1 MSKAS
6 EFVNLFVFASVHED
20 VKYQARQGRVA
31 MDELVR
37 RCLDMAKS
45 EGITPEQIHA
55 EVGDLAEYFRAVIDG
70 KNEDEAA
77 RLAADAAA
85 DRKAGK
91 G

>member
-1 MSKAS
+1 
-6 EFVNLFVFASVHED
+6 
-20 VKYQARQGRVA
+20 

-45 EGITPEQIHA
+45 EGIIPEQIHA
-55 EVGDLAEYFRAVIDG
+55 EGGDYRVLVGAAHDG

-77 RLAADAAA
+77 RVQAADAAA